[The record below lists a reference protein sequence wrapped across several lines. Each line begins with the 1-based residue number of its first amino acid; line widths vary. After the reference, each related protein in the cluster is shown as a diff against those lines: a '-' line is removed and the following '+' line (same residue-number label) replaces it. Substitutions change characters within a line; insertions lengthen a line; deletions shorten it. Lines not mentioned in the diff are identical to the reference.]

1 MTTVTVLSPE
11 NIRNEYNNQNVTKS

>member
-11 NIRNEYNNQNVTKS
+11 NIRNEYNNQNVTKC